1 MGNLPVIDY
10 IFIGL
15 ILLMI
20 VHGYIKGFVEELF
33 SWAAL
38 ILAIWAAVLLNS
50 AAAAFIR
57 QRAMQNV
64 RVVPE
69 ILGFAAVFI
78 LVMIVIKFLEKILRD
93 VIAGANLGSVN
104 RILGAVFGLIE
115 GLAFVILII
124 FVLVVQPL
132 FSHTKILQDSIF
144 AQIMLPLIRIP
155 MEQRQDVINTVF
167 LVLPI
172 LVG

>member
-10 IFIGL
+10 IFIFL

-20 VHGYIKGFVEELF
+20 VHGFIKGFIEELF

-38 ILAIWAAVLLNS
+38 ILAIWAAVLLNP

-57 QRAMQNV
+57 QKAMQNV

-69 ILGFAAVFI
+69 ILGFAAIFI
-78 LVMIVIKFLEKILRD
+78 LVMIVIKFLEKILKD

-104 RILGAVFGLIE
+104 KILGALFGLVE
-115 GLAFVILII
+115 GFAFVVLVI
-124 FVLVVQPL
+124 FVLSVQPL
-132 FSHTKILQDSIF
+132 FNASGILGDSVF
-144 AQIMLPLIRIP
+144 AQIMLPVIKIP
-155 MEQRQDVINTVF
+155 MGREQDVVNTV
-167 LVLPI
+167 LIILPVLT
-172 LVG
+172 G